1 MSIKNT
7 NIPTLS
13 EDAAVPANSLASVV
27 GYLPVV
33 ITRLSSANN
42 SMLLNNDRGTLA
54 HPAKP
59 NFLGTS
65 SFSYTVRDAQAS
77 FAVDMISGGAENDQL
92 IGSTGNNELFG
103 GAGNDQLLGGA
114 GDDVL
119 NGGSGEDTLYGGE
132 GKDTFVLTPG
142 EGSDTIADFVEG
154 VDLIQFAGGLTFE
167 GVTMTQLG
175 SDTLIRVTA
184 TNELLATLTN
194 SPSLQIINL
203 PDVSFFGIS

>member
-7 NIPTLS
+7 NIPTLH
-13 EDAAVPANSLASVV
+13 EDAPVPANSLASDVD
-27 GYLPVV
+27 YLPVV
-33 ITRLSSANN
+33 IADLSPGNH
-42 SMLLNNDRGTLA
+42 SMPSNNDRGTLA
-54 HPAKP
+54 YPAEP
-59 NFLGTS
+59 NFLDTS
-65 SFSYTVRDAQAS
+65 SFIYTVRDAQAS
-77 FAVDMISGGAENDQL
+77 LAVGMISGGAENDQL
-92 IGSTGNNELFG
+92 IGSTSNNELFG

-154 VDLIQFAGGLTFE
+154 VDLIQFGGGLTSE
-167 GVTMTQLG
+167 GVAVTQLG
-175 SDTLIRVTA
+175 SDTLIRVAA
-184 TNELLATLTN
+184 TNELLATLIN

>member
-13 EDAAVPANSLASVV
+13 EDAAIPTNSLASVV
-27 GYLPVV
+27 DGLPVV
-33 ITRLSSANN
+33 ISNLNSANN
-42 SMLLNNDRGTLA
+42 SMPLNNDGGTLV

-59 NFLGTS
+59 NFLDTS
-65 SFSYTVRDAQAS
+65 SFIYTVRDAQAS
-77 FAVDMISGGAENDQL
+77 LAVGMISGGAENDQL
-92 IGSTGNNELFG
+92 IGSTSNNELFG
-103 GAGNDQLLGGA
+103 GAGNDQLLGGM

-119 NGGSGEDTLYGGE
+119 NGGSGEDALYGGE

-142 EGSDTIADFVEG
+142 EGSDTIADFVAG
-154 VDLIQFAGGLTFE
+154 VDLIQFGGGLTSE

-175 SDTLIRVTA
+175 SNTLIRVAA
-184 TNELLATLTN
+184 TNELLATLIN